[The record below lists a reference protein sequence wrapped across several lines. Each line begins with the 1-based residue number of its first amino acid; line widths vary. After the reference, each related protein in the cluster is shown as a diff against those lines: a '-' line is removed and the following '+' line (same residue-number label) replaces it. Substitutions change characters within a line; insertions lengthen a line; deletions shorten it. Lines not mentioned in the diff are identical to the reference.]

1 MFSIL
6 LRGCSLGS
14 LFIILVHVSTPPAKY
29 MKKISAVET
38 MKWISTAIMLL
49 AALAIVEGVYPTS
62 IYLLNLGSLA
72 WLITAIMWREWSL
85 IVVNASLLL
94 VYVYGLAKVIL

>member
-1 MFSIL
+1 
-6 LRGCSLGS
+6 
-14 LFIILVHVSTPPAKY
+14 
-29 MKKISAVET
+29 MKKISVVET
-38 MKWISTAIMLL
+38 MKWISTGIMLL
-49 AALAIVEGVYPTS
+49 AALAIVEGVHPIS

-94 VYVYGLAKVIL
+94 VYVYGLFKIL

>member
-1 MFSIL
+1 
-6 LRGCSLGS
+6 
-14 LFIILVHVSTPPAKY
+14 
-29 MKKISAVET
+29 MKKISVVET

>member
-1 MFSIL
+1 
-6 LRGCSLGS
+6 
-14 LFIILVHVSTPPAKY
+14 
-29 MKKISAVET
+29 MKNISATET
-38 MKWISTAIMLL
+38 MKWISTGIMLL

-94 VYVYGLAKVIL
+94 VYVYGLFKILQ

>member
-1 MFSIL
+1 
-6 LRGCSLGS
+6 
-14 LFIILVHVSTPPAKY
+14 

-49 AALAIVEGVYPTS
+49 AALAIVEGVHPTS

-72 WLITAIMWREWSL
+72 WLITSVMWREWSL
-85 IVVNASLLL
+85 IVVNASLLM
-94 VYVYGLAKVIL
+94 VYVYGLFKVLQ

>member
-1 MFSIL
+1 
-6 LRGCSLGS
+6 
-14 LFIILVHVSTPPAKY
+14 
-29 MKKISAVET
+29 MKNISATET

-49 AALAIVEGVYPTS
+49 AALAIVEGVHPAS

-72 WLITAIMWREWSL
+72 WLITSIMWREWSL

-94 VYVYGLAKVIL
+94 VYVYGLTKVL

>member
-1 MFSIL
+1 
-6 LRGCSLGS
+6 
-14 LFIILVHVSTPPAKY
+14 
-29 MKKISAVET
+29 MKKLSATDT
-38 MKWISTAIMLL
+38 MKWISTGIMLL

-94 VYVYGLAKVIL
+94 VYVYGLTKIIL

>member
-1 MFSIL
+1 MTKL
-6 LRGCSLGS
+6 
-14 LFIILVHVSTPPAKY
+14 T
-29 MKKISAVET
+29 AVET

-49 AALAIVEGVYPTS
+49 AALAIVEGVHPMS

-72 WLITAIMWREWSL
+72 WLITSIMWREWSL

-94 VYVYGLAKVIL
+94 VYVYGLFKVI

>member
-1 MFSIL
+1 
-6 LRGCSLGS
+6 
-14 LFIILVHVSTPPAKY
+14 
-29 MKKISAVET
+29 MKTWNFTET
-38 MKWISTAIMLL
+38 MKWISTAVMLL

-85 IVVNASLLL
+85 IVDNASLLL
-94 VYVYGLAKVIL
+94 VYVYGLTKLL

>member
-1 MFSIL
+1 
-6 LRGCSLGS
+6 
-14 LFIILVHVSTPPAKY
+14 
-29 MKKISAVET
+29 MKNISAVET
-38 MKWISTAIMLL
+38 MKWISTAVMLL

-94 VYVYGLAKVIL
+94 VYVYGLTKVLS

>member
-1 MFSIL
+1 
-6 LRGCSLGS
+6 
-14 LFIILVHVSTPPAKY
+14 
-29 MKKISAVET
+29 MKNISAVET

-49 AALAIVEGVYPTS
+49 AALAIVEGLYPMS

-72 WLITAIMWREWSL
+72 WLITSIMWREWSL

-94 VYVYGLAKVIL
+94 VYVYGLVKVLQ